1 MKIKILQW
9 NKWFKE
15 DPENV
20 IDFLRKIDADI
31 YSLQELNIES
41 PTNEFDLI
49 KRELG
54 INGVVGITETDFGK
68 HANGI
73 FSRFEIKNS
82 FTSFIKD
89 PATDRQHFSDEG
101 RIYVEAE
108 IDLDGKILNIGTTHM
123 SYTDAFVENQEKKEE
138 ADKLVKLIKNKESY
152 IFSGDLNATED
163 SYTVGEVEKQLV
175 NCGPDY
181 SQKTW
186 TTKPFSYN
194 GFEENGLNWRLDY
207 IFATKDIQV
216 ISSKI
221 METDYSD
228 HLPILAEIE
237 V

>member
-20 IDFLRKIDADI
+20 IDFLRKTDADI
-31 YSLQELNIES
+31 YSLQELNIEN

-54 INGVVGITETDFGK
+54 INGVVGVTETDFGK

-82 FTSFIKD
+82 FTSFIKE
-89 PATDRQHFSDEG
+89 PAIDRQHFSDEC

-108 IDLDGKILNIGTTHM
+108 IDLDGKTLNIGTTHM
-123 SYTDAFVENQEKKEE
+123 SYTDAFVENQEKREE
-138 ADKLVKLIKNKESY
+138 ADKLVKLIRDKKNY
-152 IFSGDLNATED
+152 VFSGDLNAAED